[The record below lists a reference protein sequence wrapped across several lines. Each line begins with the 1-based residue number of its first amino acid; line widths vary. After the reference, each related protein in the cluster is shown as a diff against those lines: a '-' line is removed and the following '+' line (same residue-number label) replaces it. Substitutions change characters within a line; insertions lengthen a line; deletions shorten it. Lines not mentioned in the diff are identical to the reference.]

1 MGIGEKTTTKEQIKS
16 KTSNRNDKY
25 FYSDYL
31 EYFEGHLENYSEL
44 MKSRYFEF
52 MEEDL
57 TYKSSSLLRIKGS
70 LKRHITYWENIGAS
84 AFILDIISSG
94 YKIPFYL
101 TPESSFSSNN
111 RSAIEHSEFV
121 RDSTEDL
128 IANRF
133 AIKVPFKPACV
144 NPLTVSINKQGK
156 KRLILDLRIPNKLI
170 WKQRV
175 KFEDW
180 KYAINYFEKGSFMF
194 KFDLK
199 NGYFHI
205 DISHAHQTYLGFCF
219 DDNFYCFTILAFG
232 LPSSPFIFTKCLR
245 TMVKLWRENSI
256 KIVMFIDDGFGLNKS
271 LQKCQ
276 KQSEFVRQSLVQA
289 GFKINNEKSI
299 WEPQKS
305 LEWTG
310 LFWDGN
316 CSSLSIPDRR
326 ISDFFSEVNY
336 LLKKLPKTPA
346 RHLAKLVGK
355 IISMMPVIGNIA
367 RLRTRHLYSLIHDS
381 DSWDKVFSITHNH
394 PAIEEIFFWKE
405 TLLNIN
411 V

>member
-1 MGIGEKTTTKEQIKS
+1 MGRIMWHMMLYLGPLLVAISARASHNQVQHLHRGVDPNSTGTEIFFVTSLDRKEPHSRQIDVSNADRLGFGESTITNKQIKS

-31 EYFEGHLENYSEL
+31 EYFEGHLENYGEL

-57 TYKSSSLLRIKGS
+57 TYKSSSLLGIKGS

-101 TPESSFSSNN
+101 TPESSFSNNN
-111 RSAIEHSEFV
+111 RSAIEHSDFV
-121 RDSTEDL
+121 RDSIEDL
-128 IANRF
+128 IANGF

-180 KYAINYFEKGSFMF
+180 KYAMNYFEKGSFMF

-205 DISHAHQTYLGFCF
+205 DIFHAHQTYLGFCF
-219 DDNFYCFTILAFG
+219 DDNFYCF
-232 LPSSPFIFTKCLR
+232 
-245 TMVKLWRENSI
+245 
-256 KIVMFIDDGFGLNKS
+256 
-271 LQKCQ
+271 
-276 KQSEFVRQSLVQA
+276 
-289 GFKINNEKSI
+289 
-299 WEPQKS
+299 
-305 LEWTG
+305 
-310 LFWDGN
+310 
-316 CSSLSIPDRR
+316 
-326 ISDFFSEVNY
+326 
-336 LLKKLPKTPA
+336 
-346 RHLAKLVGK
+346 LAKYWFNQGRTV
-355 IISMMPVIGNIA
+355 PV
-367 RLRTRHLYSLIHDS
+367 
-381 DSWDKVFSITHNH
+381 
-394 PAIEEIFFWKE
+394 
-405 TLLNIN
+405 
-411 V
+411 